1 MAKTCPS
8 CGAPIDATATT
19 CPYCGAVILQEE
31 KQIVEQPATPIIIQ
45 QQMSSQRPKK
55 HDRNRTTAIIITLLT
70 GGLGGDYFYIGETTK
85 GIITLAVV
93 ILTGGIALAVT
104 GIIAIVHLVQLISM
118 TDADFDNKYNY

>member
-19 CPYCGAVILQEE
+19 CPYCGAVIHQEE
-31 KQIVEQPATPIIIQ
+31 KQIAQQHAEQIIMQ
-45 QQMSSQRPKK
+45 QQVRASGVKK
-55 HDRNRTTAIIITLLT
+55 HDRNRTAAVVITLLT

-85 GIITLAVV
+85 GIITLAAV
-93 ILTGGIALAVT
+93 ILTGGIALAIT
-104 GIIAIVHLVQLISM
+104 GIIAIVHLVQFISM